1 MGYLCMCGCYTG
13 GGGGGGGGVIKHV
26 VKITKSEE
34 QKHTGKVM
42 NLEYSYSDLFF
53 VVCVKASWTLD

>member
-1 MGYLCMCGCYTG
+1 MGAIQ
-13 GGGGGGGGVIKHV
+13 GGGGGGVIKHV
-26 VKITKSEE
+26 VKITNSEE